1 MLYAI
6 LVIYNK
12 SVLDSTTYL
21 FCKEH
26 KDIQLIVCDNS
37 TIDNENKMIVEK
49 DGHHYIS
56 MHGNKG
62 LSRAYNMAIDEIQN
76 KHGYVMILDDDTILN
91 EEYYHSIQNLNCDI
105 AIPIVKSQTS
115 ILSPCNMDHYVASG
129 WDGKSELKHISA
141 INSGMVIHLKLFEN
155 YRYDENLFLDYVDHH
170 FMMDMQNKDIQV
182 LDCVIYQEFSAEEKT
197 SLESCLNRF
206 RIFKKDSKY
215 FYWNHKLQYF
225 FVVYKRAVRL
235 IFQYKS
241 LRFLFE

>member
-26 KDIQLIVCDNS
+26 KEIQLIVCDNS

-49 DGHHYIS
+49 DGYQYIS

-62 LSRAYNMAIDEIQN
+62 LSKAYNMAIDGIQN
-76 KHGYVMILDDDTILN
+76 KQGYVMILDDDTILN
-91 EEYYHSIQNLNCDI
+91 EEYYHSIQNLTCDI

-129 WDGKSELKHISA
+129 WDGKSEINHISA
-141 INSGMVIHLKLFEN
+141 INSGMVINLKLFKN

-170 FMMDMQNKDIQV
+170 FMMDMQNKNIQV
-182 LDCVIYQEFSAEEKT
+182 LDCVIHQEFSAEEKT

-215 FYWNHKLQYF
+215 FYRNHKLQYF

-241 LRFLFE
+241 LRFLFG

>member
-12 SVLDSTTYL
+12 SVLDSATYL

-37 TIDNENKMIVEK
+37 TMDNENKMIVEK
-49 DGHHYIS
+49 DGYHYIS

-62 LSRAYNMAIDEIQN
+62 LSKAYNMAVDFLQN
-76 KHGYVMILDDDTILN
+76 KQGYVMILDDDTILN
-91 EEYYHSIQNLNCDI
+91 EEYYHSIQNLTCDI
-105 AIPIVKSQTS
+105 ALPIVKSQTS
-115 ILSPCNMDHYVASG
+115 ILSPCGMDHYVANG
-129 WDGKSELKHISA
+129 WDGKSEIKHISA
-141 INSGMVIHLKLFEN
+141 INSGMVINLKLFKN

-170 FMMDMQNKDIQV
+170 FMMDMQNKNVQV
-182 LDCVIYQEFSAEEKT
+182 LDCVIHQEFSAEEKT

-215 FYWNHKLQYF
+215 FYRNHKLQYF
-225 FVVYKRAVRL
+225 FIVYKRAVRL

>member
-26 KDIQLIVCDNS
+26 KEIQLIVCDNS

-49 DGHHYIS
+49 DGYQYIS

-62 LSRAYNMAIDEIQN
+62 LSKAYNMAIDGIQN
-76 KHGYVMILDDDTILN
+76 KQGYVMILDDDTILN
-91 EEYYHSIQNLNCDI
+91 EEYYHSIQNLTCDI

-129 WDGKSELKHISA
+129 WDGKSEINHISA
-141 INSGMVIHLKLFEN
+141 INSGMVINLKLFKN

-170 FMMDMQNKDIQV
+170 FMMDMQNKNIQV
-182 LDCVIYQEFSAEEKT
+182 LDCVIHQEFSAEEKT

-215 FYWNHKLQYF
+215 FYRNHKLQYF

>member
-26 KDIQLIVCDNS
+26 KNIQLIVCDNS
-37 TIDNENKMIVEK
+37 TMDNENKMIVEK
-49 DGHHYIS
+49 DGYHYIS

-62 LSRAYNMAIDEIQN
+62 LSKAYNMAVDFLQN
-76 KHGYVMILDDDTILN
+76 KQGYVMILDDDTTLN
-91 EEYYHSIQNLNCDI
+91 EGYYHSIQNLTCDI
-105 AIPIVKSQTS
+105 AIPIVKSKTS

-129 WDGKSELKHISA
+129 WNGKSEIKHISA
-141 INSGMVIHLKLFEN
+141 INSGMVINLKLFKN

-170 FMMDMQNKDIQV
+170 FMMDMQNKNVQV
-182 LDCVIYQEFSAEEKT
+182 LDCVIHQEFSAEEKT

-215 FYWNHKLQYF
+215 FYRNHKLQYF
-225 FVVYKRAVRL
+225 FVVYKRAARL

>member
-12 SVLDSTTYL
+12 SVLDSATYL

-37 TIDNENKMIVEK
+37 TIDNDNKMIVEK
-49 DGHHYIS
+49 DGYHYIS

-62 LSRAYNMAIDEIQN
+62 LSRAYNVAIDEIQN
-76 KHGYVMILDDDTILN
+76 KQGYVMILDDDTILN
-91 EEYYHSIQNLNCDI
+91 EEYYHSIQNLTCDI
-105 AIPIVKSQTS
+105 ALPIVKSQTS
-115 ILSPCNMDHYVASG
+115 ILSPCNMDHYVPSG
-129 WDGKSELKHISA
+129 WDGKSEIKHISA
-141 INSGMVIHLKLFEN
+141 INSGMVINLKLFET

-170 FMMDMQNKDIQV
+170 FMMDMKNKNIQV
-182 LDCVIYQEFSAEEKT
+182 LDCVIHQEFSAEEKS

-215 FYWNHKLQYF
+215 FYRNHKLQYF
-225 FVVYKRAVRL
+225 FVVYKRKARL
-235 IFQYKS
+235 ILQYKS
-241 LRFLFE
+241 LQFLFE